1 MGDNPTA
8 GGAGDVTWT
17 LNKLLNNPKF
27 KNKNGP
33 ELIYA
38 SIPGPGLIDTALK
51 SNIGDYIEGYV
62 GAIVD
67 NRYSPP
73 IKLKGKLISI
83 KLGDYNAEVEAVV
96 QVGSVKV
103 IVTKK
108 RKPYHYIS
116 DFTDLKLNPFSTDI
130 LVVKIG
136 YLVPELYDIRG
147 DWIMALTPGGVDQD
161 LYRLGYKYIKRPM
174 YPLDKEM
181 SRPDLSS
188 RLIPVIN

>member
-1 MGDNPTA
+1 M
-8 GGAGDVTWT
+8 
-17 LNKLLNNPKF
+17 
-27 KNKNGP
+27 
-33 ELIYA
+33 ELY
-38 SIPGPGLIDTALK
+38 
-51 SNIGDYIEGYV
+51 
-62 GAIVD
+62 
-67 NRYSPP
+67 RQ
-73 IKLKGKLISI
+73 LKGKLISI